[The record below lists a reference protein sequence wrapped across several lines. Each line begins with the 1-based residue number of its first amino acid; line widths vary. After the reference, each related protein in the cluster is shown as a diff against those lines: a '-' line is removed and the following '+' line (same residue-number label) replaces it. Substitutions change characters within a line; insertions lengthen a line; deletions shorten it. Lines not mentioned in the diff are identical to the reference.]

1 MDSRLEKLKES
12 LESSVEGMSSEQLS
26 WHLPGK
32 WCASEVLEH
41 LYLSYTGTIQGF
53 ERVIRKGKPL
63 GSPVSM
69 AHRVRTWVVVGLGHM
84 PSGREAPAVAR
95 PRGLPVDKVRNE
107 MGETIALM
115 DAIIAQCEGALRTPG
130 ARARPSDSRPVDHET
145 VEKAASGAWAASLEA
160 DSSASR
166 KCCSRANARSG
177 WSRAG
182 ITARLKSGPIPG
194 FQDRT
199 GIAQK
204 APSLKFSASTPKA
217 WSKRA
222 R

>member
-115 DAIIAQCEGALRTPG
+115 DAIIAQCEARFGRRVRVLDHPILGPLTTKQWRKLHLVHGRHHLKQILRLRESV
-130 ARARPSDSRPVDHET
+130 ARGQMPARV
-145 VEKAASGAWAASLEA
+145 GQ
-160 DSSASR
+160 
-166 KCCSRANARSG
+166 G
-177 WSRAG
+177 QG
-182 ITARLKSGPIPG
+182 
-194 FQDRT
+194 
-199 GIAQK
+199 
-204 APSLKFSASTPKA
+204 
-217 WSKRA
+217 
-222 R
+222 